1 MITSSPSACI
11 VGDKDNIAKVMLFP
25 GDPLRAKYI
34 AETYLTSPVCFN
46 TVRNMLGYT
55 GEYKGKRISVMGSGM
70 GIPSAVLYLHELFS
84 FFDLEA
90 VIRVGTAGALR
101 DDINVRDIVIAMSAT
116 TNSSYADL
124 FGFPGKLA
132 PTADFDMLY
141 DAVNICKEKGSSVKV
156 GNIFTTDLF
165 YNPNPDVPAM
175 ARDYGMLCVEMET
188 AGFYLEA
195 MNSKKKALSIVSI
208 SDHMFK
214 PEALSALER
223 QESFNEM
230 MEISLETAWKQA

>member
-1 MITSSPSACI
+1 MIFSTPSACI
-11 VGDKDNIAKVMLFP
+11 EADKDNIAKVMLMP

-34 AETYLTSPVCFN
+34 AETYLKDPICFN

-55 GEYKGKRISVMGSGM
+55 GEYKGKRISVMGTGM
-70 GIPSAVLYLHELFS
+70 GIPSAVLYLHELFN
-84 FFDLEA
+84 FFDVEA
-90 VIRVGTAGALR
+90 VIRVGSAGALR
-101 DDINVRDIVIAMSAT
+101 DDINVRDIVIAMSAS
-116 TNSSYADL
+116 TNSGFPNL
-124 FGFPGKLA
+124 FGFPGQLA
-132 PTADFDMLY
+132 PTADFDLLN
-141 DAVNICKEKGSSVKV
+141 DAVNVCKEKGASVKV
-156 GNIFTTDLF
+156 GNVFTTDVF
-165 YNPNPDVPAM
+165 YNPNPEVPAM

-195 MNSKKKALSIVSI
+195 MNSKKKALSILSI